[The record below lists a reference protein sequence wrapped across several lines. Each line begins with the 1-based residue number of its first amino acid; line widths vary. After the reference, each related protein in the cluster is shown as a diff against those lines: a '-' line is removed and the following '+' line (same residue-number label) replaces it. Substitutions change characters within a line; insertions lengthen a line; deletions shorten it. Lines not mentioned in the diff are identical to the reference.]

1 MQPAEANLVERS
13 LNGDLAA
20 FNQIVD
26 QYQSQVYNVAA
37 RVLGNRTTAE
47 DVTQETFI
55 AAYWALKDFRGG
67 NLRAWLLR
75 IARNLCYDQLRST
88 KRRPERSGRLCLSR
102 HWRCERAVARMP
114 LWRRHGPERS
124 HNTAGNRSRQNR
136 PRPTRRGQRAA
147 GERRRPPGP

>member
-1 MQPAEANLVERS
+1 MQPVEANLVERR

-55 AAYWALKDFRGG
+55 AAYRALKDFRGG
-67 NLRAWLLR
+67 NLR
-75 IARNLCYDQLRST
+75 
-88 KRRPERSGRLCLSR
+88 
-102 HWRCERAVARMP
+102 V
-114 LWRRHGPERS
+114 
-124 HNTAGNRSRQNR
+124 
-136 PRPTRRGQRAA
+136 
-147 GERRRPPGP
+147 